1 MNIVQKLTTAHLKA
15 NVRRTVTT
23 ILGIVISVAM
33 ITAVFVSVSSLFKYF
48 GDAAIYNGGNW
59 DASCEVSSDQAIKL
73 KTNNKVKRVGLEGA
87 VDPKESGFKI
97 DYGLSDRSSTGTM
110 FAADKNCLSQMLTG
124 EYEGSIPHTD
134 D

>member
-48 GDAAIYNGGNW
+48 GDAAIYNGGN
-59 DASCEVSSDQAIKL
+59 
-73 KTNNKVKRVGLEGA
+73 
-87 VDPKESGFKI
+87 
-97 DYGLSDRSSTGTM
+97 
-110 FAADKNCLSQMLTG
+110 
-124 EYEGSIPHTD
+124 
-134 D
+134 

>member
-48 GDAAIYNGGNW
+48 GDAAISVSYTHLTLPTKL
-59 DASCEVSSDQAIKL
+59 EV
-73 KTNNKVKRVGLEGA
+73 
-87 VDPKESGFKI
+87 
-97 DYGLSDRSSTGTM
+97 
-110 FAADKNCLSQMLTG
+110 
-124 EYEGSIPHTD
+124 
-134 D
+134 